1 VTTIDVR
8 SQGLRSQELRG
19 ASGRAAEREALLGY
33 LQAQRVAVL
42 AVVDGLD
49 ERSLR
54 RSVVP
59 SGWTCL
65 GLLEH
70 LGHAERFW
78 AQAVLAG
85 EVSALPWTDDPEGEW
100 DPGAALVSD
109 HETADVVAFYR
120 DQCARTD
127 TIVAGLDL
135 DDRPPGVQRVDLP
148 ARVADVREVILHLI
162 EETARHA
169 GHLDIARELLD
180 GRIGLGPR

>member
-1 VTTIDVR
+1 MTLLDDR
-8 SQGLRSQELRG
+8 PPEQRRP
-19 ASGRAAEREALLGY
+19 AGRPEERAALLGY
-33 LQAQRVAVL
+33 LAAQRVAVL

-85 EVSALPWTDDPEGEW
+85 EVSELPWTDEPEGEW

-109 HETADVVAFYR
+109 HDTADVIAFYR
-120 DQCARTD
+120 GQCARTD
-127 TIVAGLDL
+127 AIMAGLDL
-135 DDRPPGVQRVDLP
+135 DDRPPGVHRVDLP
-148 ARVADVREVILHLI
+148 ARVADVRTVLLHLL

-180 GRIGLGPR
+180 GRTGLGPR

>member
-1 VTTIDVR
+1 MTDERAHEQR
-8 SQGLRSQELRG
+8 S
-19 ASGRAAEREALLGY
+19 ASGGSAEREALLSY
-33 LQAQRVAVL
+33 LAAQRLAVL

-78 AQAVLAG
+78 AQEVLTG
-85 EVSALPWTDDPEGEW
+85 EVSAMPWPDAEGEW

-109 HETADVVAFYR
+109 HETVDVVAFYR

-127 TIVAGLDL
+127 TIVARIDL
-135 DDRPPGVQRVDLP
+135 DDRPPGVHRVDLP
-148 ARVADVREVILHLI
+148 AQVSDVREVVLHLV

-180 GRIGLGPR
+180 GRTGLGPR

>member
-1 VTTIDVR
+1 MTVLD
-8 SQGLRSQELRG
+8 ERG
-19 ASGRAAEREALLGY
+19 HERRGSGRSAERVALLRY
-33 LQAQRVAVL
+33 LAAQRVAVL

-49 ERSLR
+49 EVSLR

-59 SGWTCL
+59 SGWTSL

-85 EVSALPWTDDPEGEW
+85 EVAALPWNGEPEGEW
-100 DPGAALVSD
+100 DPGAALISA
-109 HETADVVAFYR
+109 HETAEVIAFYR

-127 TIVAGLDL
+127 AVVAGLEL
-135 DDRPPGVQRVDLP
+135 DDRPPGVHRADLP
-148 ARVADVREVILHLI
+148 ARVADVREVLLHLI

-180 GRIGLGPR
+180 GRTGLGPR

>member
-1 VTTIDVR
+1 MITER
-8 SQGLRSQELRG
+8 AHKQRG
-19 ASGRAAEREALLGY
+19 ASAGSAEREALLSY
-33 LQAQRVAVL
+33 LAAQRVAVL

-78 AQAVLAG
+78 AQEVLTG
-85 EVSALPWTDDPEGEW
+85 EASALPWTDAEEEW

-109 HETADVVAFYR
+109 HETVDVVAFYR

-127 TIVAGLDL
+127 AIVARLDL
-135 DDRPPGVQRVDLP
+135 DDRPPGVHRVDLP
-148 ARVADVREVILHLI
+148 ARVCDVREVVLHLV

>member
-1 VTTIDVR
+1 MTVVDERAPERR
-8 SQGLRSQELRG
+8 SGS
-19 ASGRAAEREALLGY
+19 ARAAERAALLGY
-33 LQAQRVAVL
+33 LAAQRVAVL
-42 AVVDGLD
+42 AVIDGLN
-49 ERSLR
+49 EVSLR

-85 EVSALPWTDDPEGEW
+85 EVSALPWTDEPEGEW
-100 DPGAALVSD
+100 DPEAALVSD
-109 HETADVVAFYR
+109 HETADVIAFYR
-120 DQCARTD
+120 DQCVRTD
-127 TIVAGLDL
+127 AIVAGLDL
-135 DDRPPGVQRVDLP
+135 DDRPPGVHRVDLP
-148 ARVADVREVILHLI
+148 SRVGDVREVLLHLL

-180 GRIGLGPR
+180 GRTGLGPR

>member
-1 VTTIDVR
+1 MTVLDER
-8 SQGLRSQELRG
+8 PPAQG
-19 ASGRAAEREALLGY
+19 SGSRRAAERAALLGY
-33 LQAQRVAVL
+33 LAAQRSAVV

-49 ERSLR
+49 EVSLR
-54 RSVVP
+54 QSVVP

-85 EVSALPWTDDPEGEW
+85 EVSALPWTDEPEGEW

-109 HETADVVAFYR
+109 HDTADVIAFYR

-127 TIVAGLDL
+127 AIVARLDL
-135 DDRPPGVQRVDLP
+135 DDRPPGVHRVDLP
-148 ARVADVREVILHLI
+148 ARVADVRAVLLHLL

-180 GRIGLGPR
+180 GRTGLGPR

>member
-1 VTTIDVR
+1 MTVLDER
-8 SQGLRSQELRG
+8 PPAQRRR
-19 ASGRAAEREALLGY
+19 SGRAAERAALLGY
-33 LQAQRVAVL
+33 LAAQRSAVV

-49 ERSLR
+49 ETSFR

-85 EVSALPWTDDPEGEW
+85 AVTALPWSDEPEGEW
-100 DPGAALVSD
+100 DPGAALVSE
-109 HETADVVAFYR
+109 HRTADVIAFYR
-120 DQCARTD
+120 AQCARTD
-127 TIVAGLDL
+127 AIVAGFDL
-135 DDRPPGVQRVDLP
+135 DDRPPGVHRRDLP
-148 ARVADVREVILHLI
+148 AQVGDVRDVVLHLL

-180 GRIGLGPR
+180 GRTGLGPR

>member
-1 VTTIDVR
+1 MIDERAREQR
-8 SQGLRSQELRG
+8 SASG
-19 ASGRAAEREALLGY
+19 ASAEREALLSY
-33 LQAQRVAVL
+33 LVAQRAAVL
-42 AVVDGLD
+42 EIVDGLD

-78 AQAVLAG
+78 AQVVLAG
-85 EVSALPWTDDPEGEW
+85 EVSALPWPDAEGEW
-100 DPGAALVSD
+100 DPAAALVSD
-109 HETADVVAFYR
+109 RETVDVIAFYR

-127 TIVAGLDL
+127 TIVARLDL
-135 DDRPPGVQRVDLP
+135 DDRPPGVHRVDLP
-148 ARVADVREVILHLI
+148 AQVFDVREVVLHLV

>member
-1 VTTIDVR
+1 MTMLDER
-8 SQGLRSQELRG
+8 PPEQRRP
-19 ASGRAAEREALLGY
+19 SGRAGERAALLGY
-33 LQAQRVAVL
+33 LAAQRSAVV

-49 ERSLR
+49 EVSLR

-85 EVSALPWTDDPEGEW
+85 AVSALPWTDEPEGEW
-100 DPGAALVSD
+100 DPRAALVSG
-109 HETADVVAFYR
+109 HRTADVIAFYR

-127 TIVAGLDL
+127 AIMAGFGL
-135 DDRPPGVQRVDLP
+135 DDRPPGVHRRDLP
-148 ARVADVREVILHLI
+148 ARVVDVRDVVLHLL

-180 GRIGLGPR
+180 GRTGLGPR

>member
-1 VTTIDVR
+1 MTMIDDHPPERRRV
-8 SQGLRSQELRG
+8 
-19 ASGRAAEREALLGY
+19 SGGSTERDALLGW
-33 LQAQRVAVL
+33 LAAQRGAVL

-49 ERSLR
+49 EVSLR

-85 EVSALPWTDDPEGEW
+85 EVSPLPWTDEPEGEW
-100 DPGAALVSD
+100 DPSAALVS
-109 HETADVVAFYR
+109 HHRTADVVTFYA

-127 TIVAGLDL
+127 AIVSGLDL
-135 DDRPPGVQRVDLP
+135 DDRPPGVRRHDLP
-148 ARVADVREVILHLI
+148 TRVADVREVVLHLI

-169 GHLDIARELLD
+169 GHLDIGRELLD
-180 GRIGLGPR
+180 GRTGLGPR

>member
-1 VTTIDVR
+1 MTMLDER
-8 SQGLRSQELRG
+8 PPEQRRP
-19 ASGRAAEREALLGY
+19 SGRAGERAALLGY
-33 LQAQRVAVL
+33 LAAQRSAVV

-49 ERSLR
+49 EVSLR

-78 AQAVLAG
+78 AQTVLAG
-85 EVSALPWTDDPEGEW
+85 AVSALPWTDEPEGEW
-100 DPGAALVSD
+100 DPRAALVSG
-109 HETADVVAFYR
+109 HRTADVIAFYR

-127 TIVAGLDL
+127 AIMAGFGL
-135 DDRPPGVQRVDLP
+135 DDRPPGVHRRDLP
-148 ARVADVREVILHLI
+148 ARVVDVRDVVLHLL

-180 GRIGLGPR
+180 GRTGLGPR

>member
-1 VTTIDVR
+1 MTV
-8 SQGLRSQELRG
+8 
-19 ASGRAAEREALLGY
+19 AAERAPAQCCTSGLVAERAALLGY
-33 LQAQRVAVL
+33 LAAQRSAVVAI
-42 AVVDGLD
+42 VDGLD
-49 ERSLR
+49 EVSLR

-78 AQAVLAG
+78 AQEVLTGA
-85 EVSALPWTDDPEGEW
+85 VSALPWTDGPEGEW
-100 DPGAALVSD
+100 DPGAALVSE
-109 HETADVVAFYR
+109 HRTADVLAFYR

-127 TIVAGLDL
+127 AIVAGLGL
-135 DDRPPGVQRVDLP
+135 GDRPPGVHRRDLP
-148 ARVADVREVILHLI
+148 AEVGDVRDVVLHLV

-180 GRIGLGPR
+180 GCTGLGPR

>member
-1 VTTIDVR
+1 MTVLDERPPQPRRT
-8 SQGLRSQELRG
+8 
-19 ASGRAAEREALLGY
+19 SGRAAERAALLGY
-33 LQAQRVAVL
+33 LAAQRSAVL

-49 ERSLR
+49 EVSLR

-78 AQAVLAG
+78 AEAVLADS
-85 EVSALPWTDDPEGEW
+85 VSALPWTDEPEGEW
-100 DPGAALVSD
+100 DLGDALVSD
-109 HETADVVAFYR
+109 HSTADVIAFYR

-127 TIVAGLDL
+127 AIVARFGLG
-135 DDRPPGVQRVDLP
+135 DRPPGVHRRDLP
-148 ARVADVREVILHLI
+148 ASVGDVRDVVLHLL

-180 GRIGLGPR
+180 GRTGLGAR

>member
-1 VTTIDVR
+1 MTLLDER
-8 SQGLRSQELRG
+8 PPERRRP
-19 ASGRAAEREALLGY
+19 SGWAAERGALLGY
-33 LQAQRVAVL
+33 LAAQRVAVL

-49 ERSLR
+49 EGSLR

-78 AQAVLAG
+78 AQAVLGG
-85 EVSALPWTDDPEGEW
+85 EVSALPWTDEPEGEW
-100 DPGAALVSD
+100 DPAAALVSD
-109 HETADVVAFYR
+109 HETADVATFYH

-127 TIVAGLDL
+127 AIVSGLDL
-135 DDRPPGVQRVDLP
+135 DDRPPGVHRVDLP
-148 ARVADVREVILHLI
+148 APVADVRDVLLHLL

-180 GRIGLGPR
+180 GRTGLGPR

>member
-1 VTTIDVR
+1 MTVLDER
-8 SQGLRSQELRG
+8 PPAQG
-19 ASGRAAEREALLGY
+19 SGSRRAAERAALLGY
-33 LQAQRVAVL
+33 LAAQRSAVV

-49 ERSLR
+49 EVSLR
-54 RSVVP
+54 QSVVP

-78 AQAVLAG
+78 SQVVLAG
-85 EVSALPWTDDPEGEW
+85 AVTALPWSDEAEGVW
-100 DPGAALVSD
+100 DPGAALVSE
-109 HETADVVAFYR
+109 HRTVDVIAFYR

-127 TIVAGLDL
+127 ATVAGFDL
-135 DDRPPGVQRVDLP
+135 DDRPPGVDRRDLP
-148 ARVADVREVILHLI
+148 APVGDVRDVMLHLL

-180 GRIGLGPR
+180 GRTGLGPR